1 MRILIK
7 TFSARGAS
15 IADEDGRII
24 TGCDCREI
32 VEAMRLLAPFT
43 GCADVESYMRW
54 TLRSI
59 KGAGGAT
66 PEIEGD
72 TPEARSE
79 SFLALLGENGAGRVS
94 ARPTDHS
101 PRRQPRLQGAGDH
114 PQGRT
119 GRDRSCASGRPH
131 EHARLP
137 SRHPPGP
144 RGRPA
149 RRRRLDHEP
158 CFIIQRRALSG
169 LRSRF
174 HRKGGLIFCADR

>member
-24 TGCDCREI
+24 TGGDCGEI

-59 KGAGGAT
+59 KGAGGAA

-72 TPEARSE
+72 TPEARAE
-79 SFLALLGENGAGRVS
+79 SFLALLGEMGLVEFLPDQTATRPEDQTNYKGPVLIPEDVLAGIEAV
-94 ARPTDHS
+94 
-101 PRRQPRLQGAGDH
+101 RQE
-114 PQGRT
+114 GRT
-119 GRDRSCASGRPH
+119 NMLDYPAVIRL
-131 EHARLP
+131 AREAGHNAAADWITAHVALY
-137 SRHPPGP
+137 SAGLFRGFVVDPGNKE
-144 RGRPA
+144 G
-149 RRRRLDHEP
+149 
-158 CFIIQRRALSG
+158 
-169 LRSRF
+169 
-174 HRKGGLIFCADR
+174 